1 MQLSPEL
8 LQQIQA
14 AIQNGTLQL
23 GNPAGRSPIKPRQL
37 HDLRLLPTKDD
48 PRPTFF
54 WSAESPRDVGD
65 LTRTTEFPKLM
76 WHAEGGQEITIHS
89 AEEQRRLLTQGYVLT
104 APASVVIDVMDQM
117 RAQFEALSA
126 EDQALL
132 IDAQKQDRLAA
143 LRAQL
148 GTLPEDKLQAMLAQ
162 ADPAKRKP
170 GRPKKEQVA

>member
-65 LTRTTEFPKLM
+65 LTRTTEYYKLM
-76 WHAEGGQEITIHS
+76 WHGETGQEITVQDKP
-89 AEEQRRLLTQGYVLT
+89 EEIRMKAQGYVLT
-104 APASVVIDVMDQM
+104 APASIVIDVMEQM
-117 RAQFEALSA
+117 RQQFEALPA

-132 IDAQKQDRLAA
+132 IEAQRQDRIAA
-143 LRAQL
+143 LKAKL
-148 GTLPEDKLQAMLAQ
+148 AELPEDKLQAMLAQ